1 MTNASSL
8 ERRLRAEM
16 TGDVLFDGFSRGRY
30 ATDAS
35 FYQIVPS
42 GVVVPKTMDEALRAL
57 AIARDE
63 GVKVTPRGGG
73 TSQCGQTVND
83 GLVVDISKHL
93 NRILS
98 LDVEGRTC
106 SVEPGI
112 VLDDLNRQLRRHGL
126 WFPVDVS
133 TASRAT
139 IGGMAGNNS
148 CGGRSLRYGTMR
160 DNTLSMEASL
170 ADGTLS
176 RFGEISRDLSGVD
189 APDSTRALFR
199 DMLDLGTREADE
211 IAACFPKVQRR
222 VGGYNLDALVPRNA
236 PNNMAHLLVGSEGTL
251 AFTTK
256 VELKLWPVIRNKALG
271 VCHFGSF
278 YEAMDAAQHL
288 VKLKPIA
295 VELVDRTMIALGRDI
310 AMFKPI
316 INAAIK
322 GDPDAVLVVE
332 FAEEDQADNLLRL
345 KQLGELMGDLGF
357 GWNNETRKWGG
368 VVEITEPALQS
379 GIADFRAAGLNVM
392 MSMKQEGKPVSFVE
406 DCAVPLPHLAD
417 YTARLGE
424 VFAKHGT
431 SGTMYAHASEGCLHV
446 RPVLNLKLE
455 KDVKAMRA
463 IAEEAFALVREYKG
477 SHSGEHGDGLVRS
490 EFHETMFGER
500 LVADFREVKHRFDP
514 DGVLNPGKIVD
525 APKMDD
531 RSLFRFKP
539 DYRVGE
545 LKTKLDWSAYP
556 GAGGG
561 FQGAVEM
568 CNNNGACR
576 KLEGGVMCPSYRA
589 TRDEKDVTRGRANT
603 LRLAISGQLGPDA
616 LASDEM
622 MQTLKLCVSCKAC
635 RHECPTGVDMAK
647 MKIEVLAARAASH
660 GLTLRDRLVG
670 YLPRYAGLASRFAPL
685 ANLRNRSPLLRKL
698 LERFAGI
705 SARREL
711 PAFRSDVFVP
721 PAEAVGPEAGREVVL
736 FADTFNRTYE
746 RENLEAALRVLAAGG
761 YRVHLPKPV
770 SGNRPLCCGRTFLS
784 AGLVDEAR
792 SELDRLVAAFAPFAA
807 RGVPIVGLEPSCLL
821 TLRDELASLRKD
833 NDAKAVGAHAL
844 TFEEFLVRE
853 AEAGRLQ
860 LPLGTVAEK
869 AVVHGHCH
877 QKSFGAFKPV
887 EQVLRLVPG
896 LEVETIESSCCGMA
910 GAFGYGADTYE
921 ASIQMAELSLLPAV
935 RHADPN
941 TLVVA
946 DGTSCRHQIHDGA
959 QREALHVARVLAM
972 SLYRADTNST
982 STAAK
987 GNKPW
992 LTSPSTPLEKSSTP
1006 PSQSPPS

>member
-1 MTNASSL
+1 MTNASL
-8 ERRLRAEM
+8 ERRLRADM

-42 GVVVPKTMDEALRAL
+42 GVVVPKTMDEALLAL

-83 GLVVDISKHL
+83 GLVVDLSKHL

-106 SVEPGI
+106 MVEPGI
-112 VLDDLNRQLRRHGL
+112 VLDDLNRQLKKHGL

-170 ADGTLS
+170 ADGMLS
-176 RFGEISRDLSGVD
+176 RFGEVSRDLSDSD
-189 APDSTRALFR
+189 ANDSMRALFR

-211 IAACFPKVQRR
+211 IAARFPKVQRR
-222 VGGYNLDALVPRNA
+222 VGGYNLDALTPRNA
-236 PNNMAHLLVGSEGTL
+236 RNNMAHLLVGSEGTL

-295 VELVDRTMIALGRDI
+295 VELVDRTMLALGRDI

-332 FAEEDQADNLLRL
+332 FAEEDQADNLARL

-357 GWNNETRKWGG
+357 GWNNDTRKWGG
-368 VVEITEPALQS
+368 LVEISEPALQA

-417 YTARLGE
+417 YTARLNE
-424 VFAKHGT
+424 IFAKHGT

-531 RSLFRFKP
+531 RSVFRFKP
-539 DYRVGE
+539 DYRVTD

-589 TRDEKDVTRGRANT
+589 TRNEKDVTRGRANT

-622 MQTLKLCVSCKAC
+622 METLKLCVSCKAC

-670 YLPRYAGLASRFAPL
+670 YLPRYAGLAARFAPL
-685 ANLRNRSPLLRKL
+685 ANLRNNSPLLRKL
-698 LERFAGI
+698 FERFAGI
-705 SARREL
+705 SARRAL

-721 PAEAVGPEAGREVVL
+721 PAASVGPETGREVVL
-736 FADTFNRTYE
+736 CADTFNRIYE
-746 RENLEAALRVLAAGG
+746 RENLDAALRVLAAGG
-761 YRVHLPKPV
+761 YRVHMPKPA
-770 SGNRPLCCGRTFLS
+770 SGGRPLCCGRTFLS

-792 SELDRLVAAFAPFAA
+792 TELDRLVAAFAPFAA

-833 NDAKAVGAHAL
+833 DDAKAVGAHAL

-860 LPLGTVAEK
+860 LALGNVADK

-877 QKSFGAFKPV
+877 QKSFGAFRPV

-910 GAFGYGADTYE
+910 GAFGYGADTYD
-921 ASIQMAELSLLPAV
+921 ASIEMAELSLLPAV
-935 RHADPN
+935 RRADQN

-959 QREALHVARVLAM
+959 QRVALHVARVLAM
-972 SLYRADTNST
+972 SLDRAETQST
-982 STAAK
+982 TTPIAK
-987 GNKPW
+987 E
-992 LTSPSTPLEKSSTP
+992 PSHG
-1006 PSQSPPS
+1006 

>member
-8 ERRLRAEM
+8 ERRLRADM
-16 TGDVLFDGFSRGRY
+16 TGDVLFDRFSRGRY

-57 AIARDE
+57 AIARNE
-63 GVKVTPRGGG
+63 SVKVTPRGGG

-83 GLVVDISKHL
+83 GLVVDLSKHL

-106 SVEPGI
+106 VVEPGI
-112 VLDDLNRQLRRHGL
+112 VLDDLNRQLKKHGL

-176 RFGEISRDLSGVD
+176 RFGEVSRDLADLD
-189 APDSTRALFR
+189 AGDSMRALFR

-211 IAACFPKVQRR
+211 IAARFPKVQRR
-222 VGGYNLDALVPRNA
+222 VGGYNLDALTPRNA
-236 PNNMAHLLVGSEGTL
+236 RNNMAHLLVGSEGTL

-310 AMFKPI
+310 AMFAPVI
-316 INAAIK
+316 SAAIK

-332 FAEEDQADNLLRL
+332 FAEEDQADNLARL

-357 GWNNETRKWGG
+357 GWNNDTRKWGG
-368 VVEITEPALQS
+368 VVEITEPAFQS

-417 YTARLGE
+417 YTQRLNEIFAR
-424 VFAKHGT
+424 HGT

-490 EFHETMFGER
+490 EFHESMFGKR
-500 LVADFREVKHRFDP
+500 LIADFRAVKHRFDP

-525 APKMDD
+525 APRMDD

-539 DYRVGE
+539 DYRVANLE
-545 LKTKLDWSAYP
+545 TKLDWSAYP

-589 TRDEKDVTRGRANT
+589 TRNEKDVTRGRANT

-616 LASDEM
+616 LSSDEM
-622 MQTLKLCVSCKAC
+622 METLKLCVSCKAC
-635 RHECPTGVDMAK
+635 RHECPVGVDMAK

-670 YLPRYAGLASRFAPL
+670 YLPRYARLASRFAPL
-685 ANLRNRSPLLRKL
+685 ANLRNHSPLLRKL
-698 LERFAGI
+698 FEHLAGI
-705 SARREL
+705 SARRTL

-721 PAEAVGPEAGREVVL
+721 PADSVGPETGREVVL
-736 FADTFNRTYE
+736 FADTFNRIYE

-761 YRVHLPKPV
+761 YRVHMPKPAN
-770 SGNRPLCCGRTFLS
+770 GNRPLCCGRTFLS

-792 SELDRLVAAFAPFAA
+792 SELDRLVTAFAPFAA

-833 NDAKAVGAHAL
+833 DDAKAVGAHAL

-860 LPLGTVAEK
+860 LPLGSVAEK

-910 GAFGYGADTYE
+910 GAFGYGADTYD
-921 ASIQMAELSLLPAV
+921 ASIEMAELTLLPAV
-935 RHADPN
+935 RRADQT

-972 SLYRADTNST
+972 SLDGATINST
-982 STAAK
+982 STAVK
-987 GNKPW
+987 E
-992 LTSPSTPLEKSSTP
+992 PSHG
-1006 PSQSPPS
+1006 

>member
-8 ERRLRAEM
+8 ERRLRADM
-16 TGDVLFDGFSRGRY
+16 TGDVLFDRFSRGRY

-42 GVVVPKTMDEALRAL
+42 GVVVPKSMDEAIKAV

-83 GLVVDISKHL
+83 GLVVDLSKHL
-93 NRILS
+93 NHILS
-98 LDVEGRTC
+98 LDVESRTC
-106 SVEPGI
+106 VVEPGI
-112 VLDDLNRQLRRHGL
+112 VLDDLNRQLKKHGL

-176 RFGEISRDLSGVD
+176 RFGEVSRDLSDSD
-189 APDSTRALFR
+189 AGDSMRALFR

-211 IAACFPKVQRR
+211 IATRFPKVQRR
-222 VGGYNLDALVPRNA
+222 VGGYNLDALTPRNA
-236 PNNMAHLLVGSEGTL
+236 RNNMAHLLVGSEGTL

-332 FAEEDQADNLLRL
+332 FAEEDQADNLARL
-345 KQLGELMGDLGF
+345 KQLSELMGDLGF
-357 GWNNETRKWGG
+357 GWNNDTRKWGG
-368 VVEITEPALQS
+368 VVEIIEPALQS

-417 YTARLGE
+417 YTQRLNE

-525 APKMDD
+525 APRMDD

-539 DYRVGE
+539 EYRVADI
-545 LKTKLDWSAYP
+545 KTKLDWSAYP

-589 TRDEKDVTRGRANT
+589 TRNEKDVTRGRANT

-616 LASDEM
+616 LSSDEM
-622 MQTLKLCVSCKAC
+622 METLKLCVSCKAC

-685 ANLRNRSPLLRKL
+685 ANLRNHSPLLRKL
-698 LERFAGI
+698 FERFAGI
-705 SARREL
+705 SARRAL
-711 PAFRSDVFVP
+711 PAFRSDVFEP
-721 PAEAVGPEAGREVVL
+721 PADAVGPESGREVVL
-736 FADTFNRTYE
+736 FADTFNRVYE

-761 YRVHLPKPV
+761 YRVHMPRPA

-807 RGVPIVGLEPSCLL
+807 RGVPIIGLEPSCLL

-833 NDAKAVGAHAL
+833 GDAMAVGAHAL

-860 LPLGTVAEK
+860 LPLGTVADK

-887 EQVLRLVPG
+887 EQVLRLVPD
-896 LEVETIESSCCGMA
+896 LAVETIESSCCGMA
-910 GAFGYGADTYE
+910 GAFGYGADTYD
-921 ASIQMAELSLLPAV
+921 ASIEMAELSLLPAV
-935 RHADPN
+935 RRADQT

-946 DGTSCRHQIHDGA
+946 DGTSCRHQIRDGA

-972 SLYRADTNST
+972 SLDRAGTKST
-982 STAAK
+982 STAVK
-987 GNKPW
+987 EQGHG
-992 LTSPSTPLEKSSTP
+992 
-1006 PSQSPPS
+1006 

>member
-8 ERRLRAEM
+8 ERRLRADI
-16 TGDVLFDGFSRGRY
+16 TGDVLFDRFSRGRY

-42 GVVVPKTMDEALRAL
+42 GVVVPKTMDEAIKAV

-83 GLVVDISKHL
+83 GLVVDLSKHL
-93 NRILS
+93 NHILS
-98 LDVEGRTC
+98 LDVESRTC
-106 SVEPGI
+106 VVEPGI
-112 VLDDLNRQLRRHGL
+112 VLDDLNRQLKKHGL

-176 RFGEISRDLSGVD
+176 RFGEVSRDLSDSD
-189 APDSTRALFR
+189 AGDSMRALFR

-211 IAACFPKVQRR
+211 IATRFPKVQRR
-222 VGGYNLDALVPRNA
+222 VGGYNLDALTPRNA
-236 PNNMAHLLVGSEGTL
+236 RNNMAHLLVGSEGTL

-332 FAEEDQADNLLRL
+332 FAEEDQSDNLARL
-345 KQLGELMGDLGF
+345 KQLSELMGDLGF
-357 GWNNETRKWGG
+357 DWNNDTRKWGG

-417 YTARLGE
+417 YTQRLNE
-424 VFAKHGT
+424 VFVKHGT

-525 APKMDD
+525 APRMDD

-539 DYRVGE
+539 DYRVGNF
-545 LKTKLDWSAYP
+545 KTKLDWSAYP

-589 TRDEKDVTRGRANT
+589 TRNEKDVTRGRANT

-616 LASDEM
+616 LSSDEM
-622 MQTLKLCVSCKAC
+622 METLKLCVSCKAC

-685 ANLRNRSPLLRKL
+685 ANLRNHSPLLRKL
-698 LERFAGI
+698 FERFAGI
-705 SARREL
+705 SARRAL
-711 PAFRSDVFVP
+711 PAFRSDVFEP
-721 PAEAVGPEAGREVVL
+721 PAEAVGPESGREVVL
-736 FADTFNRTYE
+736 FADTFNRIYE
-746 RENLEAALRVLAAGG
+746 RENLEAALRVLTAGG
-761 YRVHLPKPV
+761 YRVHMPKPA

-807 RGVPIVGLEPSCLL
+807 RGVPIIGLEPSCLL

-833 NDAKAVGAHAL
+833 GDAMAVGAHAL
-844 TFEEFLVRE
+844 TFEEFLMRE
-853 AEAGRLQ
+853 TEAGRLQ
-860 LPLGTVAEK
+860 LPLGSVADK

-896 LEVETIESSCCGMA
+896 LAVETIESSCCGMA
-910 GAFGYGADTYE
+910 GAFGYGADTYD
-921 ASIQMAELSLLPAV
+921 ASIEMAELSLLPGV
-935 RHADPN
+935 RRADQT

-946 DGTSCRHQIHDGA
+946 DGTSCRHQIRDGT

-972 SLYRADTNST
+972 SLDRAGTKST
-982 STAAK
+982 STAVK
-987 GNKPW
+987 EQGHG
-992 LTSPSTPLEKSSTP
+992 
-1006 PSQSPPS
+1006 

>member
-8 ERRLRAEM
+8 ERRLRSEL

-35 FYQIVPS
+35 FYQIMPS

-63 GVKVTPRGGG
+63 GLKVTPRGGG

-83 GLVVDISKHL
+83 GLVVDLSKHL

-106 SVEPGI
+106 VVEPGI
-112 VLDDLNRQLRRHGL
+112 VLDDLNRQLKKHGL

-176 RFGEISRDLSGVD
+176 RFGEVSRDLSDLAAG
-189 APDSTRALFR
+189 DSIRALFR

-211 IAACFPKVQRR
+211 IAARFPKVQRR

-310 AMFKPI
+310 AMFAPVI
-316 INAAIK
+316 SAAIK

-332 FAEEDQADNLLRL
+332 FAEEDQADNLVRL
-345 KQLGELMGDLGF
+345 KQLTELMGDLGF
-357 GWNNETRKWGG
+357 GWNNDTRKWGG

-417 YTARLGE
+417 YTARLNE

-490 EFHETMFGER
+490 EFHATMFGER
-500 LVADFREVKHRFDP
+500 LVADFREVKQRFDP
-514 DGVLNPGKIVD
+514 AGVLNPGKIVD

-539 DYRVGE
+539 DYRVAE

-576 KLEGGVMCPSYRA
+576 KLEGGVMCPSYRS
-589 TRDEKDVTRGRANT
+589 TRNEKDVTRGRANT

-616 LASDEM
+616 LSSDEM
-622 MQTLKLCVSCKAC
+622 METLKLCVSCKAC

-647 MKIEVLAARAASH
+647 MKIEVLAARAASR

-685 ANLRNRSPLLRKL
+685 ANLRNSSPLLRKL
-698 LERFAGI
+698 FERFAGI
-705 SARREL
+705 SARRAL

-721 PAEAVGPEAGREVVL
+721 PAESIGPETGREVVL
-736 FADTFNRTYE
+736 FADTFNRIYE
-746 RENLEAALRVLAAGG
+746 RENLDAALRVLTAGG
-761 YRVHLPKPV
+761 YRVHLPKPA
-770 SGNRPLCCGRTFLS
+770 SGSRPLCCGRTFLS
-784 AGLVDEAR
+784 AGLVDEAKA
-792 SELDRLVAAFAPFAA
+792 ELDRLVSAFAPFAA

-833 NDAKAVGAHAL
+833 NDARAVGAHAL

-853 AEAGRLQ
+853 AEAGRLR
-860 LPLGTVAEK
+860 LPLGIVADK
-869 AVVHGHCH
+869 AIVHGHCH

-896 LEVETIESSCCGMA
+896 LEVKTIESSCCGMA
-910 GAFGYGADTYE
+910 GAFGYGADTYD
-921 ASIQMAELSLLPAV
+921 ASIEMAELSLLPAV
-935 RHADPN
+935 RRADPD

-946 DGTSCRHQIHDGA
+946 DGTSCRHQIRDGTK
-959 QREALHVARVLAM
+959 REALHVARVLAM
-972 SLYRADTNST
+972 SLDRA
-982 STAAK
+982 K
-987 GNKPW
+987 
-992 LTSPSTPLEKSSTP
+992 STP
-1006 PSQSPPS
+1006 PAAKETSHG

>member
-1 MTNASSL
+1 MPAN
-8 ERRLRAEM
+8 RRKRIMAAEVAGKSPESAQTDGLAARLAREI
-16 TGDVLFDGFSRGRY
+16 TGDVLFDRFSRGRY

-35 FYQIVPS
+35 FYQIVPA
-42 GVVVPKTMDEALRAL
+42 GVVVPKTMDEALLAL

-63 GVKVTPRGGG
+63 GRKVTPRGGG

-83 GLVVDISKHL
+83 GIVVDLSKHL

-106 SVEPGI
+106 VVEPGI
-112 VLDDLNRQLRRHGL
+112 VLDDLNRQLRKHGL

-160 DNTLSMEASL
+160 DNTLSMEAAL
-170 ADGTLS
+170 ADGTLG
-176 RFGEISRDLSGVD
+176 RYGEVSRDLSDLD
-189 APDSTRALFR
+189 ASDSARALFR

-211 IAACFPKVQRR
+211 IAARFPKVQRR

-236 PNNMAHLLVGSEGTL
+236 RNNMAHLLVGSEGTL

-295 VELVDRTMIALGRDI
+295 VELVDRTMLALGRDI
-310 AMFKPI
+310 AMFRPI
-316 INAAIK
+316 ISAAIK

-332 FAEEDQADNLLRL
+332 FAEEDQADNLVRL

-357 GWNNETRKWGG
+357 GWTNDKRKWGG

-417 YTARLGE
+417 YTARLKE

-500 LVADFREVKHRFDP
+500 LVADFREVKQRFDP

-525 APKMDD
+525 APRMDD

-568 CNNNGACR
+568 CNNNGA
-576 KLEGGVMCPSYRA
+576 LPQA
-589 TRDEKDVTRGRANT
+589 RGRRDVPVLPRHAQREGRHPRPRQHPAPCDFRPARPGCVVLRRDDGNAET
-603 LRLAISGQLGPDA
+603 LRLLQGLPPRMPDRRRHGQDEDRGAGRARRLARPDIARPPGGLSAA
-616 LASDEM
+616 L
-622 MQTLKLCVSCKAC
+622 C
-635 RHECPTGVDMAK
+635 RPRRA
-647 MKIEVLAARAASH
+647 LRAA
-660 GLTLRDRLVG
+660 GQFTQ
-670 YLPRYAGLASRFAPL
+670 PQPAAP
-685 ANLRNRSPLLRKL
+685 
-698 LERFAGI
+698 
-705 SARREL
+705 
-711 PAFRSDVFVP
+711 
-721 PAEAVGPEAGREVVL
+721 
-736 FADTFNRTYE
+736 
-746 RENLEAALRVLAAGG
+746 
-761 YRVHLPKPV
+761 
-770 SGNRPLCCGRTFLS
+770 
-784 AGLVDEAR
+784 
-792 SELDRLVAAFAPFAA
+792 
-807 RGVPIVGLEPSCLL
+807 
-821 TLRDELASLRKD
+821 
-833 NDAKAVGAHAL
+833 KAV
-844 TFEEFLVRE
+844 R
-853 AEAGRLQ
+853 
-860 LPLGTVAEK
+860 
-869 AVVHGHCH
+869 
-877 QKSFGAFKPV
+877 
-887 EQVLRLVPG
+887 
-896 LEVETIESSCCGMA
+896 
-910 GAFGYGADTYE
+910 
-921 ASIQMAELSLLPAV
+921 
-935 RHADPN
+935 
-941 TLVVA
+941 TL
-946 DGTSCRHQIHDGA
+946 CRHQRTPRPA
-959 QREALHVARVLAM
+959 RLPQRRVCA
-972 SLYRADTNST
+972 
-982 STAAK
+982 
-987 GNKPW
+987 GG
-992 LTSPSTPLEKSSTP
+992 
-1006 PSQSPPS
+1006 

>member
-1 MTNASSL
+1 MDGLAA
-8 ERRLRAEM
+8 RLAREI
-16 TGDVLFDGFSRGRY
+16 TGDVLFDPFSRGRY

-35 FYQIVPS
+35 FYQIVPA
-42 GVVVPKTMDEALRAL
+42 GVVVPRSMDEALLSL

-83 GLVVDISKHL
+83 GLVVDLSKHL

-98 LDVEGRTC
+98 LDVESRTC
-106 SVEPGI
+106 VVEPGI
-112 VLDDLNRQLRRHGL
+112 VLDDLNRQLRKHGL

-160 DNTLSMEASL
+160 DNTLSMEAAL

-176 RFGEISRDLSGVD
+176 RFGEVSRDLSEID
-189 APDSTRALFR
+189 ASDSARALFR

-211 IAACFPKVQRR
+211 IAARFPQVQRR

-271 VCHFGSF
+271 ICHFGSF

-295 VELVDRTMIALGRDI
+295 VELVDRTMLALGRDI
-310 AMFKPI
+310 AMFRPI
-316 INAAIK
+316 ISAAIK

-357 GWNNETRKWGG
+357 GWTNDKRKWGG
-368 VVEITEPALQS
+368 VVEITEPALQG

-417 YTARLGE
+417 YTARLNE

-463 IAEEAFALVREYKG
+463 IAEEAFAMVREYKG

-490 EFHETMFGER
+490 EFHEAMFGER
-500 LVADFREVKHRFDP
+500 LVADFKEVKTRFDP

-539 DYRVGE
+539 GYRVTD

-589 TRDEKDVTRGRANT
+589 TRNEKDVTRGRANT
-603 LRLAISGQLGPDA
+603 LRLAISGQLGAGA
-616 LASDEM
+616 LSSDEM
-622 MQTLKLCVSCKAC
+622 METLKLCVSCKAC

-647 MKIEVLAARAASH
+647 MKIEVLAARTASH

-685 ANLRNRSPLLRKL
+685 ANFRNRSPLLRKL
-698 LERFAGI
+698 FERFAGI
-705 SARREL
+705 SARRAL

-721 PAEAVGPEAGREVVL
+721 PAASVGPPTGREVVL
-736 FADTFNRTYE
+736 FADTFNRIYE
-746 RENLEAALRVLAAGG
+746 RENLDAALRVLTAGG
-761 YRVHLPKPV
+761 YRVHLPKPANG
-770 SGNRPLCCGRTFLS
+770 SRPLCCGRTFLS

-833 NDAKAVGAHAL
+833 DDARAVGAHAL

-860 LPLGTVAEK
+860 LPLGAIADK

-896 LEVETIESSCCGMA
+896 LAVETIESSCCGMA
-910 GAFGYGADTYE
+910 GAFGYGADTYD
-921 ASIQMAELSLLPAV
+921 ASIEMAELSLLPAV
-935 RHADPN
+935 RRADQA

-946 DGTSCRHQIHDGA
+946 DGTSCRHQIHDGTE
-959 QREALHVARVLAM
+959 REALHVARVLAM
-972 SLYRADTNST
+972 SLDRAKTKST
-982 STAAK
+982 TPPRHE
-987 GNKPW
+987 GTQPW
-992 LTSPSTPLEKSSTP
+992 LTSHSTPLEKSSTP
-1006 PSQSPPS
+1006 PSRRPLS

>member
-8 ERRLRAEM
+8 ERRLRADM
-16 TGDVLFDGFSRGRY
+16 TGDVLFDRFSRGRY

-42 GVVVPKTMDEALRAL
+42 GVVVPKTMNEALRAL
-57 AIARDE
+57 AVARDE

-83 GLVVDISKHL
+83 GLVVDLSKHL

-106 SVEPGI
+106 VVEPGI
-112 VLDDLNRQLRRHGL
+112 VLDDLNRQLKKHGL

-160 DNTLSMEASL
+160 DNTLSLEASL

-176 RFGEISRDLSGVD
+176 RFGEVSRDLSDLD
-189 APDSTRALFR
+189 ADDSMRALFR

-211 IAACFPKVQRR
+211 IAARFPKVQRR
-222 VGGYNLDALVPRNA
+222 VGGYNLDALIPRNA
-236 PNNMAHLLVGSEGTL
+236 RNNMAHLLVGSEGTL

-357 GWNNETRKWGG
+357 GWNNDTRKWGG

-406 DCAVPLPHLAD
+406 DCAVPLPYLAD
-417 YTARLGE
+417 YTARLNE
-424 VFAKHGT
+424 VFARHGT

-446 RPVLNLKLE
+446 RPVLNLKLD

-500 LVADFREVKHRFDP
+500 LVTDFKEVKHRFDP

-539 DYRVGE
+539 DYRVVD

-589 TRDEKDVTRGRANT
+589 ARNEKDVTRGRANT

-616 LASDEM
+616 LSSDEM
-622 MQTLKLCVSCKAC
+622 METLKLCVSCKAC

-647 MKIEVLAARAASH
+647 MKIEVLAARTASH

-698 LERFAGI
+698 FERFAGI
-705 SARREL
+705 SARRAL
-711 PAFRSDVFVP
+711 PAFRSDVFVA
-721 PAEAVGPEAGREVVL
+721 PADSVGPEAGREVVL
-736 FADTFNRTYE
+736 FADTFNRIYE

-761 YRVHLPKPV
+761 YRVHMPKPP

-792 SELDRLVAAFAPFAA
+792 SELDRLVAAFAPFAT
-807 RGVPIVGLEPSCLL
+807 RGVPIIGLEPSCLL

-833 NDAKAVGAHAL
+833 DDAKAVGAHAL

-869 AVVHGHCH
+869 ALVHGHCH

-896 LEVETIESSCCGMA
+896 LEVKTIESSCCGMA
-910 GAFGYGADTYE
+910 GAFGYGADTYD
-921 ASIQMAELSLLPAV
+921 ASIEMAELSLLPAV
-935 RHADPN
+935 RRADQS

-972 SLYRADTNST
+972 SLDRAETNST
-982 STAAK
+982 PIAK
-987 GNKPW
+987 E
-992 LTSPSTPLEKSSTP
+992 PSYG
-1006 PSQSPPS
+1006 

>member
-8 ERRLRAEM
+8 ERRLRSEL

-35 FYQIVPS
+35 FYQIMPA

-63 GVKVTPRGGG
+63 GLKVTPRGGG

-83 GLVVDISKHL
+83 GLVVDLSKHL

-106 SVEPGI
+106 VVEPGI
-112 VLDDLNRQLRRHGL
+112 VLDDLNRQLRKHGL

-176 RFGEISRDLSGVD
+176 RFGEVARDLSDLEAG
-189 APDSTRALFR
+189 DSTRALFR

-211 IAACFPKVQRR
+211 IAARFPKVQRR

-251 AFTTK
+251 AFTTR

-310 AMFKPI
+310 AMFAPVI
-316 INAAIK
+316 SAAIK

-332 FAEEDQADNLLRL
+332 FAEEDQADNLVRL
-345 KQLGELMGDLGF
+345 KQLGELMADLGF
-357 GWNNETRKWGG
+357 GWNNDTRKWGG

-417 YTARLGE
+417 YTARLNE

-490 EFHETMFGER
+490 EFHEAMFGER
-500 LVADFREVKHRFDP
+500 LVADFREVKQRFDP
-514 DGVLNPGKIVD
+514 AGLLNPGKIVD
-525 APKMDD
+525 APRMDD

-616 LASDEM
+616 LSSDEM
-622 MQTLKLCVSCKAC
+622 METLKLCVSCKAC

-647 MKIEVLAARAASH
+647 MKIEVLAARAASR
-660 GLTLRDRLVG
+660 GLTLRDRLVA
-670 YLPRYAGLASRFAPL
+670 YLPRYAGLASRLAPL
-685 ANLRNRSPLLRKL
+685 ANLRNGSPLLRRL
-698 LERFAGI
+698 FERFAGI
-705 SARREL
+705 SARRAL
-711 PAFRSDVFVP
+711 PAFRRDVFVP
-721 PAEAVGPEAGREVVL
+721 PSESVGPTDGREVVL
-736 FADTFNRTYE
+736 FTDTFNRIYE
-746 RENLEAALRVLAAGG
+746 RENLDAALRVLTAGG

-770 SGNRPLCCGRTFLS
+770 SGSRPLCCGRTFLS
-784 AGLVDEAR
+784 AGLVDEAKV
-792 SELDRLVAAFAPFAA
+792 ELDRLVSAFAPYAA

-833 NDAKAVGAHAL
+833 DDAKAIGAHAL

-860 LPLGTVAEK
+860 LPLGSVADK

-896 LEVETIESSCCGMA
+896 LKVETIESSCCGMA
-910 GAFGYGADTYE
+910 GAFGYGADTYD
-921 ASIQMAELSLLPAV
+921 ASIEMAELSLLPAV
-935 RHADPN
+935 RRADPD

-946 DGTSCRHQIHDGA
+946 DGTSCRHQIRDGA

-972 SLYRADTNST
+972 SLDRFKSNAT
-982 STAAK
+982 SPAAK
-987 GNKPW
+987 E
-992 LTSPSTPLEKSSTP
+992 TSHG
-1006 PSQSPPS
+1006 